1 LKEKKALLKYFSLHK
16 LSLLKHG
23 INQKHLIFL
32 QLLCAFGVTE
42 ILAHKIENI
51 DSASMFI
58 LFCDLKRKDDP
69 VVLLTR
75 VLLNNLK
82 LFR

>member
-1 LKEKKALLKYFSLHK
+1 
-16 LSLLKHG
+16 LKHS

-32 QLLCAFGVTE
+32 QLLCAFGFGVTE

-58 LFCDLKRKDDP
+58 LFCDLKRKDDL

-75 VLLNNLK
+75 VLLNNLR
-82 LFR
+82 LFRQPLLNIGHFL